1 MSSPSVTRHTLRHQ
15 GRDRSYTVAAP
26 VPPSPGA
33 PVLLYFHGSKQ
44 SAAVSRRFTAGT
56 FDQLA
61 AAGTLV
67 VYPEGVERHFNDAR
81 AQLTESTRVLGIDDV
96 DFTRALLDQLATDF
110 QVDHSRVFAVGYSN
124 GGQLVTRL
132 LHDAPELL
140 AGAATIAAPVP
151 VADNILASCRAAEV
165 IPRKVLV
172 MHGTG
177 DPIVPYR
184 GGTAGTPTTGTRGK
198 VRSAP
203 ESAAYFA
210 QRNQITAEPVRR
222 RHAPGVEVSTW
233 SQAGRPPVELW
244 TLAGVGHVVPSPK
257 ELPATLG
264 ATTTQVVAAEVIAEF
279 FGLG

>member
-1 MSSPSVTRHTLRHQ
+1 MAKHTLHFQ
-15 GRDRSYTVAAP
+15 GRDRSYTVVAP
-26 VPPSPGA
+26 ASLVPGA

-61 AAGTLV
+61 ATGTVV

-81 AQLTESTRVLGIDDV
+81 AQLSESARTLNIDDV
-96 DFTRALLDQLATDF
+96 GFTRALINQLAADF
-110 QVDHSRVFAVGYSN
+110 QVDRTRIFAAGYSN
-124 GGQLVTRL
+124 GGQMVTRL
-132 LHDAPELL
+132 LHDAPELI
-140 AGAATIAAPVP
+140 AGAAIIAAPVP
-151 VADNILASCRAAEV
+151 VEDNILEHSREAEV
-165 IPRKVLV
+165 LPRKVLV

-203 ESAAYFA
+203 ESAEYFA
-210 QRNQITAEPVRR
+210 RRNQISTEPA
-222 RHAPGVEVSTW
+222 HQLYTPGVAVTTW
-233 SQAGRPPVELW
+233 SETGRQPVQLW

-264 ATTTQVVAAEVIAEF
+264 ATTTRVVAAEVIAAF